1 MDLSGSQLPKN
12 DPRLE
17 IYSGINL
24 REDIETI
31 KEQMKIKIPNMQDIT
46 HVYYCAYSVDVMEI
60 RNINV
65 TMTRNAVKAVDEIC
79 SSLKF
84 LSLQTGTNSYG
95 VAVFQHQDK
104 IEIHPPLKESQPRIP
119 SPYGDEIFYYGQVD
133 AIEELQKGKSWR
145 WCEVRPDAIVGFVPV
160 SWVER
165 WPVMVD
171 YFGLQGT
178 PPVEGAQTTFP
189 VEKWWEEHQDDYN
202 RMCAEYGLKH
212 RDIPAASWIF
222 TMGLRVEGVS
232 VDQEAWY
239 DTDSPVILRGT
250 QYKDEK
256 YESRGLFWVKVRC
269 DRLSPRA
276 YCYFSFYPKDET
288 TRLENSILGRPIKPP
303 AKQLSLVK
311 DWVREC
317 EDHHQSCHSAPAT
330 LPTRV
335 VDVGVEGVGEPRL
348 VVTSGEVGRYMTL
361 SHCWGLHPVIRTTS
375 ETINGHIKSL
385 PMSKLPPTFRDAV
398 LITRSLGVQYLWIE
412 SLCIVQD
419 SKEDWELEKFVWDWY
434 DMVSAYS
441 RRGITKSYD
450 RLPALSGLA
459 KVMEECT
466 GQRYLA
472 GLWKYHLHYGLL
484 WRRSENWLETP
495 SDGFRAPSWSWAS
508 LEGAVMMP
516 EIGNILPSGNEME
529 VVVRITQAE
538 TTPLGLDPRGMLKSG
553 YLQLEGK
560 LRLADPRENPESP
573 GYQRFSTYRKELAI
587 DLLKE
592 NGIMVGLAVFDKDY
606 CGSNIPLY
614 YLQVSRRVKEPSR
627 WYGLLLEA
635 TSQPQEFRRVGFC
648 RTEEYPLRDWFA
660 HVAEEMITIV

>member
-1 MDLSGSQLPKN
+1 MSSCQDCRQLDLADLVDEECEVQDVILHSSVA
-12 DPRLE
+12 DLE
-17 IYSGINL
+17 
-24 REDIETI
+24 R
-31 KEQMKIKIPNMQDIT
+31 
-46 HVYYCAYSVDVMEI
+46 
-60 RNINV
+60 NV
-65 TMTRNAVKAVDEIC
+65 TACDLC
-79 SSLKF
+79 QL
-84 LSLQTGTNSYG
+84 
-95 VAVFQHQDK
+95 
-104 IEIHPPLKESQPRIP
+104 
-119 SPYGDEIFYYGQVD
+119 FYTS
-133 AIEELQKGKSWR
+133 I
-145 WCEVRPDAIVGFVPV
+145 
-160 SWVER
+160 
-165 WPVMVD
+165 
-171 YFGLQGT
+171 T
-178 PPVEGAQTTFP
+178 
-189 VEKWWEEHQDDYN
+189 EK
-202 RMCAEYGLKH
+202 
-212 RDIPAASWIF
+212 
-222 TMGLRVEGVS
+222 LRVEGVS
-232 VDQEAWY
+232 VDQEAWN
-239 DTDSPVILRGT
+239 DTDSPVILRGI
-250 QYKDEK
+250 QYTDEK
-256 YESRGLFWVKVRC
+256 FESRGLFWVKVRC

-288 TRLENSILGRPIKPP
+288 ARLENSILGRPIKPP

-311 DWVREC
+311 NWVREC

-335 VDVGVEGVGEPRL
+335 VDVGVEGVMEPRL

-375 ETINGHIKSL
+375 ETINDHIKSL

-398 LITRSLGVQYLWIE
+398 LITRSLGVQYLWIDC
-412 SLCIVQD
+412 LCIVQD
-419 SKEDWELEKFVWDWY
+419 SQEDWELESVKMGTIYASSCLTIAASASADSTGGCFLPRSTSNHVQVKCTRKSNNESVSIPVFLRPRPRDFSHLPQSILHSRAWVTQERLLSARIVHYDSDQLLWECRESRLAEDGVPTDAFAVQKLVWDERLHLSYPFAQGRLSTSEFVWDWY

-472 GLWKYHLHYGLL
+472 GLWKNHLHYGLL
-484 WRRSENWLETP
+484 WRRSEYWLETP
-495 SDGFRAPSWSWAS
+495 SGGFRAPSWSWAS

-516 EIGNILPSGNEME
+516 EIGDILPSGNEME

-538 TTPLGLDPRGMLKSG
+538 TTPLGLDPRGMLRSG

-560 LRLADPRENPESP
+560 LRLADPRETPEAP
-573 GYQRFSTYRKELAI
+573 GFQRFSTYRKELAI
-587 DLLKE
+587 DFLKE

-606 CGSNIPLY
+606 CGNNIPLY

-660 HVAEEMITIV
+660 HVAEGMITIV